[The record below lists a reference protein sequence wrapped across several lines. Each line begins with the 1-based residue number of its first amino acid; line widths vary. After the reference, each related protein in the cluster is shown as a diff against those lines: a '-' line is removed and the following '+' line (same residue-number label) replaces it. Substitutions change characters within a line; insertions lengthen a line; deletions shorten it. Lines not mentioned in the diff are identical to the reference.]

1 MAIDTD
7 LYVICDVAVN
17 GRQKLSLVKKLRSG
31 ENLESM
37 FLIPAHSK
45 RIPYVRNGLDEH
57 FLTDRRGDHSSQVH
71 LFTNPCVLM
80 VVLHI

>member
-1 MAIDTD
+1 MGQYGTWRKHRRASGDIE
-7 LYVICDVAVN
+7 
-17 GRQKLSLVKKLRSG
+17 KKSRSG
-31 ENLESM
+31 ENLKIM

-71 LFTNPCVLM
+71 LFTNPCVL
-80 VVLHI
+80 VVWLQI